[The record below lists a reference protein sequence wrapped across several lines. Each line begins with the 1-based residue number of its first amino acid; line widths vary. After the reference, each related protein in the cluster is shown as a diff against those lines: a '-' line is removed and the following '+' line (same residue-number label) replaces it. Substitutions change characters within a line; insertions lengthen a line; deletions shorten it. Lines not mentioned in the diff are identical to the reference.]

1 MAFMSISLY
10 IRSIMPDAKK
20 TQQSDFAENPKF
32 KKMEAPFENRPQV
45 KSGLVSIQLVL
56 KGKVK

>member
-1 MAFMSISLY
+1 VAFMSISLD
-10 IRSIMPDAKK
+10 IRSIMPDEN
-20 TQQSDFAENPKF
+20 FAENPKF